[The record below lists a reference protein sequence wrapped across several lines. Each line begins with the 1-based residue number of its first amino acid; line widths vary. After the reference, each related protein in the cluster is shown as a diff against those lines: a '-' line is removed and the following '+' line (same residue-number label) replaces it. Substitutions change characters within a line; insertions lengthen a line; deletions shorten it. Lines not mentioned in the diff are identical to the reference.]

1 MLLSG
6 GDPKQILPVVPKGT
20 QEEILDASIFRSY
33 LWQNIEVLNLTQNM
47 RLDVGPEE
55 EQFAEWLLDVGHGRL
70 NDPAD
75 GTLALPDD
83 IVTRDSENLIDSI
96 FPGINGPTPPPS
108 YFLERSILAARNG
121 DVDGLNNNVLGRMVG
136 ERRTFI
142 SADKITTE
150 AGADDPQ
157 VNDAMPAE
165 YLRSL
170 DASGLAPGEL
180 SLKVGCPII
189 LLRNLAPAAGL
200 CNGTRLVV
208 RRMSDRV
215 LEAEILGGEHNS
227 EIAFIPR
234 ITMTPSG
241 NTNDFSFIL
250 SRLQFPVRLA
260 FAISINKAQGQSVRY
275 VGVDLRVP
283 VFTHGQLYVALSRAT
298 SRNRV
303 KVLLPARSRDNRT
316 LNVVFPQIFQ

>member
-1 MLLSG
+1 MVFG
-6 GDPKQILPVVPKGT
+6 GDPKQILPVVPKGS

-33 LWQNIEVLNLTQNM
+33 LWQHIEVLTLARNM
-47 RLDVGPEE
+47 RLDVGPNEA
-55 EQFAEWLLDVGHGRL
+55 QFAQWLLDVGPGRL
-70 NDPAD
+70 NDPKD
-75 GTLALPDD
+75 DTIPLPDD
-83 IVTRDSENLIDSI
+83 MVTRNSDHLIDFI
-96 FPGINGPTPPPS
+96 FPGIHDAVPPPN
-108 YFLERSILAARNG
+108 YFLERTILAARNG
-121 DVDGLNNNVLGRMVG
+121 DVDGLNDDILDRMPG
-136 ERRTFI
+136 ERRTFF

-150 AGADDPQ
+150 AGADDP

-170 DASGLAPGEL
+170 EASGLAPGEL
-180 SLKVGCPII
+180 SLKPGCPII

-208 RRMSDRV
+208 RRMSNRV
-215 LEAEILGGEHNS
+215 LEAEILGGAHNG

-241 NTNDFSFIL
+241 NTNEFAFIL

-260 FAISINKAQGQSVRY
+260 FAISINKAQGQSVKY
-275 VGVDLRVP
+275 VGVDLRMP

-303 KVLLPARSRDNRT
+303 QVLLPTRSRTNKT
-316 LNVVFPQIFQ
+316 LNVVFPQIFE